1 MAKYSYAAL
10 DPNSLKLENRYLELA
25 FTHGRK
31 KVALGKGQ

>member
-10 DPNSLKLENRYLELA
+10 DLNSLKLENLELA